1 MILSVSA
8 RYLWLPICK
17 AAEPVKLH
25 FYAAGQKF
33 QEAEIRSGDH
43 SKETMVLLDHGIIEY
58 FDRGGLTYGAT
69 EAAET
74 VLREEIRIPA
84 GTARITVFESVGS

>member
-1 MILSVSA
+1 M
-8 RYLWLPICK
+8 
-17 AAEPVKLH
+17 KLH

-58 FDRGGLTYGAT
+58 FDRGGLVYGAT
-69 EAAET
+69 ETVET